1 MITYK
6 KIILLFLIIVLNSC
20 GTTKSLNFNN
30 QNVVYAKIN
39 INDSLIV
46 MGPVIDENDTS
57 IEVVIYGVSKKYE
70 KANVKLISKLK
81 LADDKLMQED
91 IVKNTARTTNFL
103 AFNTFIGIISAIFIL
118 VQ

>member
-1 MITYK
+1 MKYFIYV
-6 KIILLFLIIVLNSC
+6 IIVFTFLILNSC

-30 QNVVYAKIN
+30 QNVVYAKII

-46 MGPVIDENDTS
+46 MGPIIDENDKS
-57 IEVVIYGVSKKYE
+57 IEVVLYGVSKKFE
-70 KANVKLISKLK
+70 KDNVKTISKLK

-103 AFNTFIGIISAIFIL
+103 FFSTFIGIISAIFIL